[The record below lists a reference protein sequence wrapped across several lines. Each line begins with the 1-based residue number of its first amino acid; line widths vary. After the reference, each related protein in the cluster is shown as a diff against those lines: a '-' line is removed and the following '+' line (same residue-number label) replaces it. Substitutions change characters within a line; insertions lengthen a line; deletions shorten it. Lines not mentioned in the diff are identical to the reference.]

1 MDKKNADYVTTG
13 TSTGKWIKRNAE
25 YVTTGT
31 RDVGKM
37 VKMSD
42 TYTVT

>member
-1 MDKKNADYVTTG
+1 MDNKNAEYVTTG
-13 TSTGKWIKRNAE
+13 TKYQKMDKKNAE

-31 RDVGKM
+31 REVGEM

>member
-1 MDKKNADYVTTG
+1 MDKTNAEYVTTG
-13 TSTGKWIKRNAE
+13 TKYQKMNKKNAE

-31 RDVGKM
+31 REVVEM